1 MYYINTLKRELVDT
15 SAYKLQPS
23 LSERVIVDGHGC
35 HTALH
40 FGVKAKENQDKVPT
54 LYWLPKLHKKP
65 YKARFIAN
73 SSSCTTTELSKL
85 LTSCLTAVKK
95 HVIKYCEKVYERS
108 GKNLFWSIKNSGEI
122 LDKLKARDFNATSL
136 STYDFSTLYTTLP
149 HNLIKDKLIDLIEST
164 FQREGSPYLACS
176 DRNAFFTS
184 EKPKKYHA
192 WSCQNV
198 CDALTFLLDN
208 IFIRF
213 GTKLYRQVVGI
224 PMGTN
229 CAPLVADLFLFCY
242 ERDFMMSLSDDK
254 QADVIDA
261 FNTTSRYL
269 DDILNINNVY
279 FDNMVSQI
287 YPSELQL
294 NKANASDTEAAFLD
308 LHLSI
313 SNDIVSTK
321 IYDKR
326 DDFDFEIVNF
336 PILDGDVPR
345 STSYG
350 VYISQ
355 LIRFARASSYV
366 ADFNT
371 RSKLLTQKLLKQGY
385 RYHKLRKTFSKFYRR
400 YYDLISKFQVGLK
413 SLLRQGLSEPDFYG
427 DLVYKLKKIVGSNNF
442 SAQFIKIISHYKKI
456 GYNINVLQ
464 QTACL
469 VVNPITVGN
478 FAFLLNCTPVGRTSD
493 SMMVPT

>member
-1 MYYINTLKRELVDT
+1 
-15 SAYKLQPS
+15 
-23 LSERVIVDGHGC
+23 
-35 HTALH
+35 
-40 FGVKAKENQDKVPT
+40 
-54 LYWLPKLHKKP
+54 
-65 YKARFIAN
+65 
-73 SSSCTTTELSKL
+73 
-85 LTSCLTAVKK
+85 
-95 HVIKYCEKVYERS
+95 
-108 GKNLFWSIKNSGEI
+108 
-122 LDKLKARDFNATSL
+122 
-136 STYDFSTLYTTLP
+136 
-149 HNLIKDKLIDLIEST
+149 
-164 FQREGSPYLACS
+164 
-176 DRNAFFTS
+176 
-184 EKPKKYHA
+184 
-192 WSCQNV
+192 
-198 CDALTFLLDN
+198 
-208 IFIRF
+208 
-213 GTKLYRQVVGI
+213 
-224 PMGTN
+224 MGTN

-294 NKANASDTEAAFLD
+294 KKANASDTEAAFLD

-336 PILDGDVPR
+336 PFLDGDVPR

-355 LIRFARASSYV
+355 LIHFARASSYV

-371 RSKLLTQKLLKQGY
+371 CNELLTQKLLKQGY
-385 RYHKLRKTFSKFYRR
+385 RYHKLCKTFSKFYRR

-427 DLVYKLKKIVGSNNF
+427 DLVYKLKKIVGSYNF

-478 FAFLLNCTPVGRTSD
+478 FAFLFNCTPVGRTSD
-493 SMMVPT
+493 SMMIPT